1 MHTFK
6 SVIEK
11 LGPGAQ
17 MVGGS
22 VIVLQDNKHVLVG
35 RVAPETGSFVLTP
48 AGLALMNAPEAAEE
62 PVDKPVVAKGAAKVK
77 APARRTASVEI
88 PPMVDAVSDAGDL
101 SGDLGDISFDE

>member
-35 RVAPETGSFVLTP
+35 RVSPETGSFVLTP
-48 AGLALMNAPEAAEE
+48 AGLALMNTPTVVEE
-62 PVDKPVVAKGAAKVK
+62 PVPEPAVVKGTAKSKSQQRRIAAQAEAPVETGTVA
-77 APARRTASVEI
+77 T
-88 PPMVDAVSDAGDL
+88 DDL